1 MASLLVRA
9 AWVCPV
15 LTPPLAGGWVH
26 VQDGVI
32 AACGRGH
39 DAPPAD
45 RELDL
50 GPAVVLPGL
59 VNAHTH
65 LELSWLRGR
74 VPPAADFLSWVGR
87 LLRLRTRPET
97 ADDGPAIDAL
107 RAAVAELRAT
117 GTVAVGDISN
127 ALVSPPVLRDMGMP
141 AVVFHEL
148 LGFGVTDGA
157 ATLAEARARRIGLE
171 TAGVRVVVAAHAPF
185 SVSPELF
192 RAIRDEVQAA
202 ADPITSVH
210 VGESPEE
217 VELLRDGSG
226 PWRTRLEQLG
236 AWRDDW
242 TPPGCGPG
250 DYLCDLGLL
259 GRGTLA
265 VHGVQLTDR
274 ELARMA
280 AAGATLVTC
289 PRSNAWVGVGA
300 PPVERFVASGIRVAI
315 GTDSL
320 ASAPDLNLF
329 GELAAI
335 RAAAPGLP
343 ARRILHAATQAGA
356 EALGL
361 DHAWGSL
368 RAGRRADLVVVSLP
382 AATAD
387 PEEALVGGVAADR
400 IRVLRAEP
408 PDGKPH

>member
-26 VQDGVI
+26 VRDGVI
-32 AACGRGH
+32 AACGQGH
-39 DAPPAD
+39 AAPPAD
-45 RELDL
+45 GELDL
-50 GPAVVLPGL
+50 GQAVVLPGL

-74 VPPAADFLSWVGR
+74 VPPAADFLSWVGE
-87 LLRLRTRPET
+87 LLRLRTRLESS
-97 ADDGPAIDAL
+97 DDVSAIDAL
-107 RAAVAELRAT
+107 HAAVAELRAT

-127 ALVSPPVLRDMGMP
+127 ALVSPPVLRDMAMP

-157 ATLAEARARRIGLE
+157 ATLAEARARRIGME
-171 TAGVRVVVAAHAPF
+171 SAGVRVVVAAHAPF

-192 RAIRDEVQAA
+192 RAIRDEVQAS

-217 VELLRDGSG
+217 VQLLRDGSG
-226 PWRTRLEQLG
+226 PWRTRLDELG
-236 AWRDDW
+236 AWRDGW

-280 AAGATLVTC
+280 ATGATLVTC
-289 PRSNAWVGVGA
+289 PRSNAWVGVGP

-329 GELAAI
+329 AELAAI

-361 DHAWGSL
+361 DDVLGSL
-368 RAGRRADLVVVSLP
+368 RAGRRAELVAVSLP
-382 AATAD
+382 AATSD
-387 PEEALVGGVAADR
+387 PEEALVGGVTADR

-408 PDGKPH
+408 LDGKPH